1 MRYRCPR
8 PTGEPTSPTG
18 CRGRSLRSAR
28 GAMTESHGHWRAR
41 GCDLDGSAETGSLEG
56 IVTHLGPLEVDAR
69 ATLRPAIERINGER
83 RENEAP
89 SPLRRAARR
98 LTLDD

>member
-28 GAMTESHGHWRAR
+28 GAMAESHGHWRAR

-69 ATLRPAIERINGER
+69 ARPYGRRSSESMANGAKTR
-83 RENEAP
+83 RTHLTGG
-89 SPLRRAARR
+89 PLDA
-98 LTLDD
+98 